1 MRVCDEVAV
10 EPSLAGSGP
19 VCPRSGRRP
28 PSSRSR
34 HRIPAMEFLNFVL
47 IFTAG
52 YLVWRRP
59 DREALAFRL
68 LVASTL
74 LMVSLFLIGTRGSL
88 LPPFNY

>member
-1 MRVCDEVAV
+1 
-10 EPSLAGSGP
+10 
-19 VCPRSGRRP
+19 
-28 PSSRSR
+28 
-34 HRIPAMEFLNFVL
+34 MEFLNFVL